1 MPGTRPRNA
10 WTDVSG
16 SGSPSACTITGAFR
30 SSTAA
35 VAPGAMT
42 RKRAAASARIRTAP
56 DDDARRGSSC
66 PGRARLPAWGGA
78 PVPGARA
85 EGGERYA
92 GAASA
97 EADAAGAC
105 APPSR
110 IDGGATGP

>member
-1 MPGTRPRNA
+1 MMTA
-10 WTDVSG
+10 
-16 SGSPSACTITGAFR
+16 GA
-30 SSTAA
+30 AA
-35 VAPGAMT
+35 PARPGA
-42 RKRAAASARIRTAP
+42 P
-56 DDDARRGSSC
+56 
-66 PGRARLPAWGGA
+66 PAWGGA